1 MDKKTNFSYLASI
14 TAGLFFGSIP
24 VISAIL
30 RDLNVSSIEQSLL
43 RIFFGSI
50 FGLGIIV
57 FYTLKKNKEQVKN
70 SIKLTNQKTYLLQS
84 LIFVMMIVVY
94 LSSIAV
100 GTPAGEA
107 ALLIQIHPF
116 ITLILGRI
124 FLKERITKSKILAII
139 VATAGLI
146 TLTEVWKWESFMS
159 SIVGT
164 TLAILNGLFYA
175 FYLLVGRA
183 SAEKRKNVPY
193 SLSIAWVISWA
204 IIIALPLLIMFSI
217 LPLPEELAK
226 MEIENI
232 MKTKIILIGIGFAL
246 AGSVIPYGL
255 LMISAKYQE
264 SSKSSLLLLD
274 EPVFAIILG
283 AIILK
288 EPITLSYILGGIGII
303 AGVIIIILDK
313 SKKIE
318 EKEIETERTNKIKT
332 KNRAKDEAKEEKKE

>member
-183 SAEKRKNVPY
+183 SAEKRKKRSLFPINSLGDIMGNNYSSTSTNNVLNTTPTRRVSKNGNRKY
-193 SLSIAWVISWA
+193 NENKNNTNRNRIRTSRKRNTIWTVDDLSKISRVIKK
-204 IIIALPLLIMFSI
+204 LI
-217 LPLPEELAK
+217 
-226 MEIENI
+226 
-232 MKTKIILIGIGFAL
+232 T
-246 AGSVIPYGL
+246 
-255 LMISAKYQE
+255 
-264 SSKSSLLLLD
+264 
-274 EPVFAIILG
+274 
-283 AIILK
+283 
-288 EPITLSYILGGIGII
+288 T
-303 AGVIIIILDK
+303 
-313 SKKIE
+313 
-318 EKEIETERTNKIKT
+318 TR
-332 KNRAKDEAKEEKKE
+332 

>member
-100 GTPAGEA
+100 ETPAGEA

-204 IIIALPLLIMFSI
+204 IIIALPLLLMFSI

-332 KNRAKDEAKEEKKE
+332 KNRAKDEAKEEK

>member
-204 IIIALPLLIMFSI
+204 IIIALPLLLMFSI

-332 KNRAKDEAKEEKKE
+332 KNRAKDEAKEEK

>member
-332 KNRAKDEAKEEKKE
+332 KNRAKDEAKEEK

>member
-332 KNRAKDEAKEEKKE
+332 KNRAKDEAKKEK